1 MRNHLELVREL
12 LEKLRV
18 SASPTPRHRPAGL
31 NPDYADSMP
40 QGVTL
45 GADKFIVECGPT
57 LITEPLA
64 ETINFFIGIADKT
77 CKFSIIMFFALVVDY

>member
-1 MRNHLELVREL
+1 M
-12 LEKLRV
+12 
-18 SASPTPRHRPAGL
+18 ASVWSWVT
-31 NPDYADSMP
+31 YADSMP